1 MTANKPDMVNAMAI
15 DEDGQ
20 DFSYFASMRFGS
32 KETPMYMLIDT
43 GSANTWVMGTECT
56 SASCQIHNL
65 FGPPDS
71 TSLNVTKDPWSLTYG
86 TGSVSGFVASDSVA
100 FANYSVELGFGIATT
115 ASADFNSY
123 PMDGILGLGR
133 ASSDILGTPTLM
145 EVLDKKNEL
154 ASNVI
159 GIHLQ
164 RSSDGAKDG
173 QITFGAVDKTKFKG
187 DISYTKALANNGN
200 WEIPVGDSSVNG
212 ISTNLVAKTAIIDT
226 GTSYVLMPPTDAQ
239 ALHALIPGSVAS
251 GEYYNIPCTAT
262 ANVQFTFSGVA
273 YSVSPKDYVGK
284 PTGNLCTSNIIGHQ
298 AFGPNEWILG
308 DVFLKNVYSVFD
320 YDKERI
326 GFGTMNGVAVSS
338 SSAAGASSTKT
349 GSTSTTLN
357 RPASST
363 ASPSSSGQASSSSS
377 TEGSSS
383 GLSAPSAAATTTD
396 ASPLGAADSG
406 SSSHGIA
413 VGVAAGV
420 AFLVGLV
427 I

>member
-1 MTANKPDMVNAMAI
+1 MVNAMAI

-20 DFSYFASMRFGS
+20 DFSYFASMKFGS
-32 KETPMYMLIDT
+32 KQTPMYMLIDT

-71 TSLNVTKDPWSLTYG
+71 TSLNVTKNPWSLTYG
-86 TGSVSGFVASDSVA
+86 TGSVSGFVAGDSVA
-100 FANYSVELGFGIATT
+100 FANYSVDLGFGIATT
-115 ASADFNSY
+115 ASTDFNSY

-145 EVLDKKNEL
+145 DVLDKKNEL
-154 ASNVI
+154 ASNII

-164 RSSDGAKDG
+164 RNSDGAKDG

-187 DISYTKALANNGN
+187 EISYTKALANGN

-212 ISTNLVAKTAIIDT
+212 ISTKLVSKTAIIDT
-226 GTSYVLMPPTDAQ
+226 GTSYVLMPPTDAE
-239 ALHALIPGSVAS
+239 ALHALIPGSVAN

-262 ANVQFTFSGVA
+262 ADVQFTFSDVA
-273 YSVSPKDYVGK
+273 YSVSPKDYIGK

-338 SSAAGASSTKT
+338 SSAAMATSTKK
-349 GSTSTTLN
+349 GSTSTVSN
-357 RPASST
+357 SQASST
-363 ASPSSSGQASSSSS
+363 ASPSSSARASSSTSTKGSSSSS
-377 TEGSSS
+377 AS
-383 GLSAPSAAATTTD
+383 SAAATTTD

-406 SSSHGIA
+406 SSSNGMS
-413 VGVAAGV
+413 VGVAAAA

>member
-1 MTANKPDMVNAMAI
+1 MVNAMAI

-173 QITFGAVDKTKFKG
+173 QITFGAVDTTKFKG

>member
-1 MTANKPDMVNAMAI
+1 MVNAMAI

-173 QITFGAVDKTKFKG
+173 QITFGAVDTTKFKG

-262 ANVQFTFSGVA
+262 ADVQFTFSGVA
-273 YSVSPKDYVGK
+273 YSVAPKDYVGK